1 MQFKSLT
8 PDLSVGPQIGDADL
22 PAIAQAGFKSL
33 ICNRPDGE
41 TFGQPAFAAL
51 QASAQ
56 RLGLVC
62 RYLPVETGKVTA
74 EQGGAFGL
82 LMEELPKPVLAY
94 CRSGLRS
101 STLWS
106 LSRPLDA
113 LESPQAPTGAHN
125 PPRTT

>member
-8 PDLSVGPQIGDADL
+8 PDLSVGPQLAEADL

-41 TFGQPAFAAL
+41 AAGQATFAAI
-51 QASAQ
+51 QTAAQ

-74 EQGGAFGL
+74 EQGGVFGL

-106 LSRPLDA
+106 LSQP
-113 LESPQAPTGAHN
+113 PQVAG
-125 PPRTT
+125 

>member
-8 PDLSVGPQIGDADL
+8 SDLSVGAQVSEADL

-41 TFGQPAFAAL
+41 AVGQPTFAAI
-51 QASAQ
+51 QSAAQ

-74 EQGGAFGL
+74 EQGGAFRL
-82 LMEELPKPVLAY
+82 LMQELPLPVLAY

-101 STLWS
+101 STLWAMAQ
-106 LSRPLDA
+106 P
-113 LESPQAPTGAHN
+113 PQVAG
-125 PPRTT
+125 